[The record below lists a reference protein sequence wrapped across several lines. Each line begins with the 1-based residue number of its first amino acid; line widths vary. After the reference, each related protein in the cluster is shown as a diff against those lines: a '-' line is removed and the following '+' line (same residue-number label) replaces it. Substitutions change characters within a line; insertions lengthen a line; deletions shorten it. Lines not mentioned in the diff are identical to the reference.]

1 MRTSERFAGRCST
14 SVFRSIRPWSMRRP
28 SLCPDMSSASTERK
42 DPTKRIATI
51 SSSLRSYKRSWNSRA
66 GSFCRSE
73 RSGIRLSIDR
83 PTLFARL
90 HMEPFTE
97 IPGDFAGLQLLLEMR
112 QLPARVL
119 QQKLPRYPEEQCKQI
134 RRQQPQVDQDGLP
147 IFGEQVV
154 LIRQQ
159 EVELHDRDQDECN
172 QHRSC

>member
-14 SVFRSIRPWSMRRP
+14 SVFRSIRPLSMRRP

-51 SSSLRSYKRSWNSRA
+51 SSSLRSYKRSWNSRT

-90 HMEPFTE
+90 HVEPVAE
-97 IPGDFAGLQLLLEMR
+97 IPGHFASLQLLLEMH
-112 QLPARVL
+112 QFSARVL
-119 QQKLPRYPEEQCKQI
+119 QQKLPRYPEEQHKQI
-134 RRQQPQVDQDGLP
+134 HRQQRQVDHDRLP

-159 EVELHDRDQDECN
+159 EVELHNRGQDECD
-172 QHRSC
+172 QHRSR